1 MKYKDYKFT
10 SSNESMNLTYD
21 QACMYFEET
30 LDFIE
35 KSQFNLFDDNE
46 ELSLED
52 ARVKYNE
59 INRRLQTFGQSFELF
74 MKYIIHASR
83 IEKNPNIT
91 IDELWNKWIRGHQ
104 MIPLINEKAN
114 SSVLTN

>member
-35 KSQFNLFDDNE
+35 KSNLIY
-46 ELSLED
+46 LM
-52 ARVKYNE
+52 
-59 INRRLQTFGQSFELF
+59 T
-74 MKYIIHASR
+74 MKNY
-83 IEKNPNIT
+83 
-91 IDELWNKWIRGHQ
+91 L
-104 MIPLINEKAN
+104 
-114 SSVLTN
+114 